1 MAALII
7 QLTQDRLTEEK
18 ETNFNLWPSRQL
30 LYMSN
35 MVTTNLQET
44 DRTKTLGLGCS
55 ISEES
60 KHFGLGVVS

>member
-60 KHFGLGVVS
+60 KQFRFGVAN